1 MTKENIKLF
10 SEMHAEPSWLAD
22 LRQKAFDK
30 IESLELPVIE
40 RVNFTVG
47 IWEMEPSQ
55 KVSLQQ
61 MFLTSRL

>member
-30 IESLELPVIE
+30 IETLELPVLS
-40 RVNFTVG
+40 VSNSTVG
-47 IWEMEPSQ
+47 IWGMERLQ
-55 KVSLQQ
+55 KVSHQQ
-61 MFLTSRL
+61 MFQISLH

>member
-30 IESLELPVIE
+30 IESLELPML
-40 RVNFTVG
+40 NFFV
-47 IWEMEPSQ
+47 Q
-55 KVSLQQ
+55 L
-61 MFLTSRL
+61 